1 MNKRGSSGF
10 LGVVA
15 VILLLVT
22 GHFTACETEDWILGV
37 DCNEC
42 FGFRIDTAKLIVYL
56 TINAENDSVPL
67 TFYKGDSEGA
77 VDWQDTA
84 TTTEFYLDAEIG
96 TTYTLRAEYRSGSKT
111 IYAYD
116 SDEMKL
122 SDYGDNCG
130 DPCYIVKGGIF
141 DIRLKE

>member
-1 MNKRGSSGF
+1 MNKQSRSWF
-10 LGVVA
+10 LGGAA
-15 VILLLVT
+15 VILLVVT
-22 GHFTACETEDWILGV
+22 GNFTACETEDWILDV

-42 FGFRIDTAKLIVYL
+42 FGTRIDTAKLIVYL

-84 TTTEFYLDAEIG
+84 ITAEFYLDAEIG
-96 TTYTLRAEYRSGSKT
+96 PTYTLRAEYRSVSKT

-122 SDYGDNCG
+122 SDFGNNCG